1 MSSQPV
7 VLDAS
12 ALLAML
18 NDEPGGDHVVTVLPL
33 AMIST
38 VNLSEVVAKLAEHG
52 MPEPVI
58 QSALEGLGLR
68 VIDFDRAMAYR
79 CGMLRSMTKTL
90 GLSLGDRACI
100 ALGMQRDT
108 AVVTADRAWSQL
120 DLGIDVR
127 VIR

>member
-18 NDEPGGDHVVTVLPL
+18 NDEPGGDHVVTVLPV

-52 MPEPVI
+52 MPEPLI

-79 CGMLRSMTKTL
+79 SGMLRPLTKTL

-108 AVVTADRAWSQL
+108 AVVTADRAWAEL